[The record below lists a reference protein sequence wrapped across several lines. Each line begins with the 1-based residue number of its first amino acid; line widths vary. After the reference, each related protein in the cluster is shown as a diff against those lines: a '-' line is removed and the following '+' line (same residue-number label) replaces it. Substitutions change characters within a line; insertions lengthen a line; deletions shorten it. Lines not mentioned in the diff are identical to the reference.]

1 MKKSKILLAFLLVL
15 LISPIFDQSISP
27 VFAET
32 TEQEFSDV
40 VDEQL
45 SNIDL
50 SDLQSYLDSLDAT
63 GQQVF
68 GGSSILDKIRLLL
81 SGEMDADFGS
91 FLSMLLSIM
100 FGNIGDILP
109 VFCVI
114 LAVGILYSL
123 IGSLVLNNGSGVKT
137 ITQFVC
143 FGVVVVIVSSLLF
156 SLLQSTQNTISNIKG
171 QMDVIFPILLTLVAS
186 VGGSVSVGIFQPMT
200 AILSN
205 GIVQIFSALIL
216 PIFTFCF
223 VFSVVGNISDAVKLD
238 KFQSLFDKIFKWIIR
253 GVFGIFSALMVL
265 QGLLAGSYDGLS
277 VRATKFAIKNY
288 VPLLGGYLSDGFNL
302 VAGSSVLIK
311 NCIGVVGLFLL
322 FGTIVGPVV
331 NIAIFAIMMHLSGAI
346 LESLGVDKMSR
357 FLVQTSKLSTY
368 LLTIIVAVGFVY
380 ILTIGMLMCIANIV

>member
-156 SLLQSTQNTISNIKG
+156 SLLQSTQSTISNIKG

>member
-15 LISPIFDQSISP
+15 LISPIFDKSISP

-143 FGVVVVIVSSLLF
+143 FGVVVVIVSSFLF
-156 SLLQSTQNTISNIKG
+156 SLLQSTQSTISNIKG